1 MAFHTAAPVTVPS
14 RAPNCEPLYPPA
26 LSPTIAPNTP
36 PMAAPACTAAGLP
49 CIPDGEQAESKAVGM
64 HKMNIIFL
72 IPQVVYNLYQTDK
85 YTFSY

>member
-1 MAFHTAAPVTVPS
+1 
-14 RAPNCEPLYPPA
+14 
-26 LSPTIAPNTP
+26 
-36 PMAAPACTAAGLP
+36 MAAPACTAAGLP
-49 CIPDGEQAESKAVGM
+49 CIPDGEQAESKTVGM